1 MKKSIKLLSFLI
13 AMPLLLTGCKPT
25 NPTSSS
31 SSDPQ
36 TSQVSTS
43 LGGDDTS
50 SAVVTTSQGTTGTSS
65 TTSVTSDSVGVTSS
79 DSDTS
84 IDDQTSQDTSSE
96 EQSSE
101 EETSVPINVASVSL
115 NKSTLTLVIGDT
127 ETLVATVLPVDAN
140 NKSVTW
146 ESSEPSTV
154 SVDDGLVTALAIGKI
169 TITVTTTDGSF
180 TDTCEVTVEIDKAD
194 DDPEEFDF
202 GPLS

>member
-50 SAVVTTSQGTTGTSS
+50 SAVVT
-65 TTSVTSDSVGVTSS
+65 
-79 DSDTS
+79 
-84 IDDQTSQDTSSE
+84 TSQDTSSE